1 MAYVEFLQSLKLIF
15 PQANAPG
22 RLEFRLYSPF
32 DRKQDF
38 EELRHEVFDEK

>member
-1 MAYVEFLQSLKLIF
+1 MAYVEFLRGLKLIF

-22 RLEFRLYSPF
+22 RMEPRLFSPF